1 MVGIAVAVGGV
12 TVVGGRYYLERN
24 ARKPVAVAPVQPQ
37 IAMGTVVVA
46 AQPLRFGMELSSQQL
61 KEAPWPEAA
70 IPEGATR
77 TIAEM
82 LKGPERRVVIAPME
96 ANEPVLTAK
105 ITGPGQRAILS
116 SILSPGMTAVS
127 IPLNETQGVAGLV
140 MPGDRVN
147 VMLTRTLADERSYT
161 DLLLQDVRVM
171 AIDQV
176 IDQRSEKPSSIR
188 SATLEV
194 MPQDAKRIALAGT
207 MGSMSLMLRRAGEQ
221 AAGALGRVGVKDLL
235 SASEADTTAS
245 HGKRT
250 STVTVTRNGKTEDYT
265 VLTDRQR

>member
-1 MVGIAVAVGGV
+1 
-12 TVVGGRYYLERN
+12 
-24 ARKPVAVAPVQPQ
+24 
-37 IAMGTVVVA
+37 
-46 AQPLRFGMELSSQQL
+46 
-61 KEAPWPEAA
+61 
-70 IPEGATR
+70 
-77 TIAEM
+77 
-82 LKGPERRVVIAPME
+82 
-96 ANEPVLTAK
+96 
-105 ITGPGQRAILS
+105 
-116 SILSPGMTAVS
+116 
-127 IPLNETQGVAGLV
+127 
-140 MPGDRVN
+140 
-147 VMLTRTLADERSYT
+147 
-161 DLLLQDVRVM
+161 M